1 MPQPGSSRRRP
12 PAATPL
18 PYRRLII
25 PLLLFFVEALAT
37 SVVLPL
43 TPFVVRDHVQH
54 DYLVG
59 YYSGCMN
66 AAFVAGQA
74 LASIVWVAL
83 SERCGRRSVLLSC
96 LLLTSACL
104 VAFGAA
110 PTLLIAFIARFAQGL
125 ASGTSVVGKAYV
137 ADVTDAT
144 NEDSAFAIVG
154 AVYGA
159 GSVVGPLV
167 GGFLATPP
175 TFVEPCAAVAAFS
188 VVVFAV
194 ALVTL
199 EPSTAYD
206 PLDDNTQPTAA
217 KVVDEEAPFAS
228 GIRGLDITLE
238 DEPPRS
244 LREVLSDRR
253 SPLVPL
259 LLSFVLCALCTSSF
273 QEIVPLLAFARE
285 GLGLDVVHVGL
296 IQSISSVAALLG
308 SHRIKRTPPTAYE
321 IALLVCAL
329 FAYPTPAV
337 VASYAPRW
345 YLLVVPSSIAA
356 LAAEVM
362 MGALHRML
370 SKATPG
376 DVAASALGAG
386 RAVALAG
393 FVVGP
398 VAGGSLF
405 AASSDPR
412 AGLPPV
418 LRRGRLA
425 FASCAAVALV
435 NARLASALPP
445 WPAARGRAWRRP
457 R

>member
-1 MPQPGSSRRRP
+1 MPQPASRRRP
-12 PAATPL
+12 TATPL
-18 PYRRLII
+18 PYRRLIV
-25 PLLLFFVEALAT
+25 PLSLFFVEALAT

-43 TPFVVRDHVQH
+43 TPFLVRAHVQH
-54 DYLVG
+54 DYAVG
-59 YYSGCMN
+59 YYSGAMN

-74 LASIVWVAL
+74 LASIIWVAL

-96 LLLTSACL
+96 LLLTSVCL
-104 VAFGAA
+104 IAFGAA
-110 PTLLIAFIARFAQGL
+110 PTLIIAFIARFAQGL
-125 ASGTSVVGKAYV
+125 VSGTSVVGKAYV
-137 ADVTDAT
+137 ADLTDAT
-144 NEDSAFAIVG
+144 NDDATFQIVG
-154 AVYGA
+154 VVYGA

-167 GGFLATPP
+167 GGVLAAPP
-175 TFVEPCAAVAAFS
+175 NFVEPCAAVAIFS
-188 VVVFAV
+188 TLVFAV
-194 ALVTL
+194 GLVTL

-206 PLDDNTQPTAA
+206 PLDDSTPPTAA
-217 KVVDEEAPFAS
+217 KAVVDEEAPFAHS
-228 GIRGLDITLE
+228 IRGLDITLE

-259 LLSFVLCALCTSSF
+259 LLSFVLCALSTTAFS
-273 QEIVPLLAFARE
+273 EIVPLLAFAHE

-296 IQSISSVAALLG
+296 IQSIANVAALLG
-308 SHRIKRTPPTAYE
+308 SHRIKLTPPTAYE

-329 FAYPTPAV
+329 FAYPLPPL

-345 YLLVVPSSIAA
+345 YLLVIPSSIAA

-362 MGALHRML
+362 MGALHKML
-370 SKATPG
+370 SKAAPG

-386 RAVALAG
+386 RAVALMG
-393 FVVGP
+393 FVTGP
-398 VAGGSLF
+398 VLGGGLF

-412 AGLPPV
+412 AGLSPF

-425 FASCAAVALV
+425 FAVCATIALL

>member
-1 MPQPGSSRRRP
+1 
-12 PAATPL
+12 
-18 PYRRLII
+18 
-25 PLLLFFVEALAT
+25 
-37 SVVLPL
+37 
-43 TPFVVRDHVQH
+43 
-54 DYLVG
+54 
-59 YYSGCMN
+59 MN

-74 LASIVWVAL
+74 ISSIIWVAL

-96 LLLTSACL
+96 LLLTSGCL
-104 VAFGAA
+104 VLFGAA
-110 PTLLIAFIARFAQGL
+110 PTLLVAFIARFVQGL
-125 ASGTSVVGKAYV
+125 VSGTSVVGKAYV
-137 ADVTDAT
+137 ADVTDGT
-144 NEDSAFAIVG
+144 NEDAAFAIVG
-154 AVYGA
+154 LIYGA

-167 GGFLATPP
+167 GGVLAAPP
-175 TFVEPCAAVAAFS
+175 DFVEPCAAVAGFS
-188 VVVFAV
+188 LLIFAV

-206 PLDDNTQPTAA
+206 PLDDTTQPTAA
-217 KVVDEEAPFAS
+217 KAVVDEEAPFAS

-285 GLGLDVVHVGL
+285 GLGLDVFHVGL
-296 IQSISSVAALLG
+296 IQSIASFTALLG
-308 SHRIKRTPPTAYE
+308 ANRIKLTPPTAYE

-329 FAYPTPAV
+329 FAYPLPAV
-337 VASYAPRW
+337 IAAYAPRW
-345 YLLVVPSSIAA
+345 YLLVLPTAGAA
-356 LAAEVM
+356 LAAEVT
-362 MGALHRML
+362 MGALHAML
-370 SKATPG
+370 AKAAPG

-393 FVVGP
+393 FLLGP
-398 VAGGSLF
+398 IAGGSLF

-412 AGLPPV
+412 AGLPPF

-425 FASCAAVALV
+425 FAFCAIVSLL
-435 NARLASALPP
+435 NARLAASLPP

>member
-1 MPQPGSSRRRP
+1 
-12 PAATPL
+12 
-18 PYRRLII
+18 
-25 PLLLFFVEALAT
+25 LLLFFVEALAT

-43 TPFVVRDHVQH
+43 TPFVVRHHVQH
-54 DYLVG
+54 DYMVG
-59 YYSGCMN
+59 YFSGSMN

-96 LLLTSACL
+96 LLLTSGCL

-137 ADVTDAT
+137 ADLTNET

-175 TFVEPCAAVAAFS
+175 NFVEPCAAVAAFS

-194 ALVTL
+194 ALILL

-206 PLDDNTQPTAA
+206 PLDDAAQPTA
-217 KVVDEEAPFAS
+217 KVAVDEEAPFAS

-238 DEPPRS
+238 EEPPRS

-259 LLSFVLCALCTSSF
+259 LFSFVLCALSTTAFS
-273 QEIVPLLAFARE
+273 EVVPLLAFARE

-296 IQSISSVAALLG
+296 IQSIASLTALLG
-308 SHRIKRTPPTAYE
+308 ANRIKLTPPAAYE
-321 IALLVCAL
+321 VSLLVCAL
-329 FAYPTPAV
+329 LAYPLPAV
-337 VASYAPRW
+337 IAAYAPHW
-345 YLLVVPSSIAA
+345 YLLVIPTTCAA

-362 MGALHRML
+362 MGALHKML
-370 SKATPG
+370 SKAAPG

-386 RAVALAG
+386 RAVALMG
-393 FVVGP
+393 FVTGP
-398 VAGGSLF
+398 VLGGGLF

-412 AGLPPV
+412 AGLSPF

-425 FASCAAVALV
+425 FAVCAAVALV
-435 NARLASALPP
+435 NARLASTLPP

>member
-1 MPQPGSSRRRP
+1 MPHPGSSRRRP

-37 SVVLPL
+37 AVVLPL
-43 TPFVVRDHVQH
+43 TPFVVRHHVQH

-154 AVYGA
+154 VVYGA

-175 TFVEPCAAVAAFS
+175 NFVTPCAAVACFS
-188 VVVFAV
+188 TLVFAV

-206 PLDDNTQPTAA
+206 PLDDAA
-217 KVVDEEAPFAS
+217 
-228 GIRGLDITLE
+228 
-238 DEPPRS
+238 
-244 LREVLSDRR
+244 
-253 SPLVPL
+253 
-259 LLSFVLCALCTSSF
+259 
-273 QEIVPLLAFARE
+273 Q
-285 GLGLDVVHVGL
+285 
-296 IQSISSVAALLG
+296 
-308 SHRIKRTPPTAYE
+308 
-321 IALLVCAL
+321 
-329 FAYPTPAV
+329 
-337 VASYAPRW
+337 
-345 YLLVVPSSIAA
+345 
-356 LAAEVM
+356 
-362 MGALHRML
+362 
-370 SKATPG
+370 
-376 DVAASALGAG
+376 
-386 RAVALAG
+386 
-393 FVVGP
+393 
-398 VAGGSLF
+398 
-405 AASSDPR
+405 
-412 AGLPPV
+412 
-418 LRRGRLA
+418 
-425 FASCAAVALV
+425 
-435 NARLASALPP
+435 
-445 WPAARGRAWRRP
+445 PAADTAEGGEE
-457 R
+457 

>member
-1 MPQPGSSRRRP
+1 
-12 PAATPL
+12 
-18 PYRRLII
+18 
-25 PLLLFFVEALAT
+25 
-37 SVVLPL
+37 
-43 TPFVVRDHVQH
+43 
-54 DYLVG
+54 
-59 YYSGCMN
+59 MN

-96 LLLTSACL
+96 LVLTSLSL

-125 ASGTSVVGKAYV
+125 ASGTSIVGKAYV
-137 ADVTDAT
+137 ADLSDST
-144 NEDSAFAIVG
+144 NEDAAFAVVG

-167 GGFLATPP
+167 GGVLAAPP
-175 TFVEPCAAVAAFS
+175 NFVEPCAAVAGFS
-188 VVVFAV
+188 LLTFIA
-194 ALVTL
+194 ALVLL

-206 PLDDNTQPTAA
+206 PLDDTTQPAAA
-217 KVVDEEAPFAS
+217 KAVDEEAPFAS

-238 DEPPRS
+238 DEPPRT

-273 QEIVPLLAFARE
+273 QEVIPLLAFSPPM
-285 GLGLDVVHVGL
+285 GLDVFRVGL
-296 IQSISSVAALLG
+296 IQSIASLTALLG
-308 SHRIKRTPPTAYE
+308 ANRIKLTPPTAYE

-329 FAYPTPAV
+329 FAYPLPAL
-337 VASYAPRW
+337 VATYAPRW
-345 YLLVVPSSIAA
+345 YLLVVPTTCAA
-356 LAAEVM
+356 LAAEVT
-362 MGALHRML
+362 MGALHAML
-370 SKATPG
+370 AKAAPG

-393 FVVGP
+393 FLAGP

-405 AASSDPR
+405 AAS
-412 AGLPPV
+412 AGPARLPPF

-425 FASCAAVALV
+425 FAFCAIVSLL
-435 NARLASALPP
+435 NARLASSLPP

>member
-1 MPQPGSSRRRP
+1 
-12 PAATPL
+12 
-18 PYRRLII
+18 
-25 PLLLFFVEALAT
+25 
-37 SVVLPL
+37 
-43 TPFVVRDHVQH
+43 
-54 DYLVG
+54 
-59 YYSGCMN
+59 MN

-74 LASIVWVAL
+74 LASIIWVAL

-96 LLLTSACL
+96 LLLTSGCL
-104 VAFGAA
+104 VIFGAA
-110 PTLLIAFIARFAQGL
+110 PTLLIAFITRFAQGL

-137 ADVTDAT
+137 ADLTDGT
-144 NEDSAFAIVG
+144 NEDAAFQLVGLAFGIGSAA
-154 AVYGA
+154 
-159 GSVVGPLV
+159 GPLV
-167 GGFLATPP
+167 GGVLAAPP
-175 TFVEPCAAVAAFS
+175 NFVEPCAAVACFS
-188 VVVFAV
+188 TLVFAV

-238 DEPPRS
+238 DEPPRT

-259 LLSFVLCALCTSSF
+259 LLSFVLCALSTTAFS
-273 QEIVPLLAFARE
+273 EVIPLLAFARE

-308 SHRIKRTPPTAYE
+308 SHRITLAPPTAYE
-321 IALLVCAL
+321 AALLVCAL
-329 FAYPTPAV
+329 FAYLLPPL

-345 YLLVVPSSIAA
+345 YLLVIPSSIAA

-362 MGALHRML
+362 MGALHKML
-370 SKATPG
+370 SKAAPG

-386 RAVALAG
+386 RAVALVG
-393 FVVGP
+393 FVTGP
-398 VAGGSLF
+398 VLGGGLF

-412 AGLPPV
+412 AGLPPF

-425 FASCAAVALV
+425 FAFCATVALV

-445 WPAARGRAWRRP
+445 WPAARGRAWRRQ
-457 R
+457 RLGG